1 MENRLCAERNVLFA
15 PLLPESAAEMQFC
28 GTVVRSAAAWNAL
41 TFSGPRLAY
50 MTGAAD
56 EVAALIA
63 ACSDRDVHFRVVREL
78 VDGVLVTSE
87 RAEWVS
93 RGQIPLFAIGRQAV
107 FIRDCFQG
115 ADFFQRVTREHAFQE
130 LTESNKP
137 SLALR
142 TGIYLSHVTQVDQ
155 RSLAFHLL
163 RCSTNLRG
171 PTENFART
179 DREIVDQTNAL
190 LPFFF
195 AERTAVNHVLA
206 QVYHNRAEPADG
218 GGKETKAK
226 ISRHS
231 DKTKDMAASGVL
243 AFATFYDWGSLPNK
257 RNSPTDAFDVCHRGG
272 TSVFTQ
278 IDWQLKDAASHP
290 NLVRQCR
297 IKMYANS
304 LLIVGLDTNRLFTH
318 EIKPS
323 TLHVADIP
331 VRLGYVMRCSK
342 TLAVHRDGRTFIVDE
357 HGQHLELASIT
368 PESAHTIKTLYRDE
382 NITEQ
387 RVQYPLILT
396 SLNEGD
402 FLPPTLHPEV
412 LPPTPEAAPLA
423 ASRSD

>member
-1 MENRLCAERNVLFA
+1 MENRLHAERNVLFA
-15 PLLPESAAEMQFC
+15 PQLPESAAEMQFC
-28 GTVVRSAAAWNAL
+28 GTVVRSAAEWNAL
-41 TFSGPRLAY
+41 TFSGPRLAF

-56 EVAALIA
+56 EVAALIG
-63 ACSDRDVHFRVVREL
+63 ACTDRDVHFRVVREL
-78 VDGVLVTSE
+78 VDGVLVTSSE

-93 RGQIPLFAIGRQAV
+93 RGQIPLYAIGRQGV
-107 FIRDCFQG
+107 FFRECFQS

-142 TGIYLSHVTQVDQ
+142 TGIYLSQVTQVDE
-155 RSLAFHLL
+155 RSLSFNLL

-171 PTENFART
+171 PTENFAPT
-179 DREIVDQTNAL
+179 DREIINQTNAL

-206 QVYHNRAEPADG
+206 QVYHNRADAADG
-218 GGKETKAK
+218 SGKETKAK

-272 TSVFTQ
+272 TSVFTA

-357 HGQHLELASIT
+357 DGQQLELASIT

-402 FLPPTLHPEV
+402 FLPPTLNP
-412 LPPTPEAAPLA
+412 PLA
-423 ASRSD
+423 EPPAANHSD